1 MEDKEAEKASQMRR
15 IFVGGLGE
23 SVTAEDLQRLFG
35 SLGAVQGLDIVRSKS
50 RSFAYVD
57 FSPSS
62 LKSLSK
68 LFSTVRKKKK
78 KRTVSILFI
87 PLYYYLTSISFWYSR
102 GLNLSSFVW
111 RHGTLLVELT
121 WTHNSVWNRNLFML
135 LSWIHCK
142 YKTNFL
148 TCT

>member
-1 MEDKEAEKASQMRR
+1 MEDKEAEKTSQMRR

-35 SLGAVQGLDIVRSKS
+35 SLGVVQGLDIVRSKS

-68 LFSTVRKKKK
+68 LFSTVRKQKHYQ
-78 KRTVSILFI
+78 SFSFLFI
-87 PLYYYLTSISFWYSR
+87 ITRRKLVFYVGGVGTSCLLFDDTELY
-102 GLNLSSFVW
+102 
-111 RHGTLLVELT
+111 
-121 WTHNSVWNRNLFML
+121 
-135 LSWIHCK
+135 
-142 YKTNFL
+142 
-148 TCT
+148 

>member
-78 KRTVSILFI
+78 KK
-87 PLYYYLTSISFWYSR
+87 
-102 GLNLSSFVW
+102 
-111 RHGTLLVELT
+111 
-121 WTHNSVWNRNLFML
+121 NSVNPFHSSL
-135 LSWIHCK
+135 LLL
-142 YKTNFL
+142 NVN
-148 TCT
+148 

>member
-35 SLGAVQGLDIVRSKS
+35 SLGVVQGLDIVRSKS

-78 KRTVSILFI
+78 KKTVSILFI
-87 PLYYYLTSISFWYSR
+87 PLYYYFNVISF
-102 GLNLSSFVW
+102 
-111 RHGTLLVELT
+111 
-121 WTHNSVWNRNLFML
+121 
-135 LSWIHCK
+135 
-142 YKTNFL
+142 
-148 TCT
+148 